1 MKICI
6 SLSLVA
12 VMRAY
17 NRVGPLWN
25 SRVSRVNTKQNVR
38 CQVVNVL
45 RIADE
50 ANNLKIEL

>member
-1 MKICI
+1 MTICI